1 MPVYN
6 LFLIFQLGH
15 EYKFESNLNCC
26 VLVNPLP
33 LVYLLHFP
41 SDVLILS
48 IYRQGN
54 RLDSHGYTRLEL
66 GDHVAVVGSPDSL
79 AEVEVRFE
87 G

>member
-1 MPVYN
+1 M
-6 LFLIFQLGH
+6 
-15 EYKFESNLNCC
+15 
-26 VLVNPLP
+26 
-33 LVYLLHFP
+33 
-41 SDVLILS
+41 LILS

-54 RLDSHGYTRLEL
+54 RLDSHGYTQLEL